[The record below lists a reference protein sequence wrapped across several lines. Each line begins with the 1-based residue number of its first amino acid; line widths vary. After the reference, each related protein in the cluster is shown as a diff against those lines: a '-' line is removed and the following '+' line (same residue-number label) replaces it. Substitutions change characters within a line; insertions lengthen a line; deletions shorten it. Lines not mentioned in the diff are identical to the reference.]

1 VKSNAGRARGSP
13 PTARP
18 VRGGACGGRV
28 RLRLKEN
35 LLEVRRWLQ
44 PSLGQS
50 SQQPAQ

>member
-18 VRGGACGGRV
+18 VRGGACGYV
-28 RLRLKEN
+28 LKEN

-44 PSLGQS
+44 SSLGQS